1 MEPSDRA
8 AELERELARL
18 RAENV
23 RLLRLL
29 EMTPQ
34 QARPPEATQTGMF
47 LERPGPVTAS
57 SSAGD
62 KVRFFRTLFA
72 ARRDVYATRWENAR
86 SGRSGWAPAVAGG
99 WRKGTKRPYLALTDD
114 VIAAHLAGG
123 LYPLLDG
130 IRVGGWPWTST
141 ARRPCSTR
149 CRI

>member
-1 MEPSDRA
+1 M
-8 AELERELARL
+8 
-18 RAENV
+18 
-23 RLLRLL
+23 LRLL
-29 EMTPQ
+29 EMSPQ
-34 QARPPEATQTGMF
+34 QARPPDPTQTGLF
-47 LERPGPVTAS
+47 LERPGPVTTS

-99 WRKGTKRPYLALTDD
+99 WRKGTKRPNLVLTDD
-114 VIAAHLAGG
+114 VIAAHLTGEVHVG

-130 IRVGGWPWTST
+130 IRVGGWLRTLT

>member
-18 RAENV
+18 RAENA

-34 QARPPEATQTGMF
+34 QARLPEATQTGLF
-47 LERPGPVTAS
+47 LERPGPVTAA

-72 ARRDVYATRWENAR
+72 ARRDVYAAR
-86 SGRSGWAPAVAGG
+86 
-99 WRKGTKRPYLALTDD
+99 
-114 VIAAHLAGG
+114 
-123 LYPLLDG
+123 
-130 IRVGGWPWTST
+130 
-141 ARRPCSTR
+141 
-149 CRI
+149 